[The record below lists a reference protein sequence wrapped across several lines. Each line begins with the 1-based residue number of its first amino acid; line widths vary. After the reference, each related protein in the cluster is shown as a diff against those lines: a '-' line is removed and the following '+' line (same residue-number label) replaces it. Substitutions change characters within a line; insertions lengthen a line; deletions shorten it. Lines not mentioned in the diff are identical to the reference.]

1 MNDYTKGILTGA
13 SLILCFFMLV
23 SAKSQSKN
31 LGDIIVNSV
40 TVENENGSIVGRL
53 KSMNNNGVLYLNK
66 SGTKK
71 VSLAL
76 FADEKLGGTLVTRN
90 SNGEMVTFLGA
101 DSTGSGH
108 LQIVKNNRPSTTIGD
123 DYIRLSSALGSASV
137 VLRSDPDGSGAM
149 QIYNGDEKTAVLI
162 QSQEEGGQILTLNP
176 KEQTSA
182 MIATTEQY
190 GGVVS
195 LYNSDEVVMSILVPG
210 SHKTTNENGILTS
223 SLGTNEGSAGGVLE
237 TFNEHGE
244 RISYFGNGKSQDGIV
259 GLFDRYGDAGWS
271 VSGKK

>member
-1 MNDYTKGILTGA
+1 
-13 SLILCFFMLV
+13 V

-66 SGTKK
+66 SGAKK

-244 RISYFGNGKSQDGIV
+244 RIGYFGNGKSQDGIV

-271 VSGKK
+271 ASGKK